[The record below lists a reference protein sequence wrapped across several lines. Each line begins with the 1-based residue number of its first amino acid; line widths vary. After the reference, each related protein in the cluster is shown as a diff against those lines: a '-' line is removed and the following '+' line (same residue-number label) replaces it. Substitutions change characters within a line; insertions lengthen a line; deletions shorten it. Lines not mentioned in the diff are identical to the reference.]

1 MQEQTRVREGLRR
14 QKSERE
20 EKGCQS
26 AATGA
31 TLPAPTHNQCRR
43 RKSSPLTLPRPAAT
57 SQCPPPENARGA
69 RAVRGNE
76 HAAGLPKHCARVSQP
91 VECTSP
97 LLACANASMMSTPG
111 MIGRPGKWP
120 RKKLS
125 FIVTFFTPTASFP
138 GTGGAARAVQGDAGG
153 RTESAKAKPASEGAG
168 SLPAR
173 PSAHYSPQCAQRA
186 HAWDRCGTKRGG
198 AAVCPHHTR

>member
-97 LLACANASMMSTPG
+97 PARLRQCLNDEHAGHDRTTGEVAEKEVVVHRHVLHAHRELPRYWRRGTRGS
-111 MIGRPGKWP
+111 GR
-120 RKKLS
+120 RR
-125 FIVTFFTPTASFP
+125 
-138 GTGGAARAVQGDAGG
+138 GTDGISKG
-153 RTESAKAKPASEGAG
+153 EASE
-168 SLPAR
+168 
-173 PSAHYSPQCAQRA
+173 
-186 HAWDRCGTKRGG
+186 
-198 AAVCPHHTR
+198 